1 MSHPGLRARWV
12 PAVVVRAVVVRA
24 FGVRAFGVRAVI
36 LAFVVV
42 LLGGTS
48 AATAALEAGPGA
60 PLLTLDLG
68 SCPLVPAAG
77 VQSIVAT
84 ELHRPVLLA
93 AERSAPAA
101 SAVATV
107 QVICDGLRAAID
119 IDDPVTG
126 KKLGRVVDLGAA
138 APVAR
143 PHLLALSIVELLAA
157 SWVELESNPHPAS
170 PPVGPTATPEA
181 RAAALDVVTSRP
193 GARRGPR
200 LLAGVVAQ
208 ASTAGPPS
216 AGGGV
221 VVAGDVGSHLG
232 WMADVAFQHGSRTLS
247 LGRITADNVSVLG
260 ALFARASRGHAAV
273 RVGLGARAG
282 GAWLSGSP
290 ADPATAVGGAVSGPW
305 WGPLAIVDGSLTL
318 RGRIVLELTVEAGR
332 VLLPVI
338 ATVQGVNGVAM
349 DGAWIRGGFGVGFTM

>member
-1 MSHPGLRARWV
+1 MSRAGLRTLGQASFV
-12 PAVVVRAVVVRA
+12 A
-24 FGVRAFGVRAVI
+24 FAF
-36 LAFVVV
+36 
-42 LLGGTS
+42 LGGTS
-48 AATAALEAGPGA
+48 AATAAPDAGPGA
-60 PLLTLDLG
+60 PLLTLGLG

-77 VQSIVAT
+77 VRSIVAT

-93 AERSAPAA
+93 TEPAAPAA

-107 QVICDGLRAAID
+107 QVICEGLRATIE

-157 SWVELESNPHPAS
+157 SWVELETNPHPVN

-200 LLAGVVAQ
+200 LLADVVAQ

-216 AGGGV
+216 AGAAV

-232 WMADVAFQHGSRTLS
+232 WMADVAFQRGSRSFS
-247 LGRITADNVSVLG
+247 LGRVTADNVSVLG
-260 ALFARASRGHAAV
+260 ALFARATRGRAAM
-273 RVGLGARAG
+273 RVGLGARGG
-282 GAWLSGSP
+282 GAWLSGIARRDRDRRRRRGERSLVGASRDRRRFIHP
-290 ADPATAVGGAVSGPW
+290 ARANRPS
-305 WGPLAIVDGSLTL
+305 S
-318 RGRIVLELTVEAGR
+318 
-332 VLLPVI
+332 
-338 ATVQGVNGVAM
+338 
-349 DGAWIRGGFGVGFTM
+349 